1 MRSMT
6 GYGTSEYTSEKLRVT
21 VDLKAYNNKYLDN
34 SLNMPLWLNPLEG
47 KIRDKVKSMGIAR
60 GRVELNIRIKELQ
73 EDITVS
79 IDNNIVKEVVKGLN
93 EVITLSGIENNI
105 TVSDIMAFD
114 GVLKTEKKRD
124 IDNLWIIIEKELEKV
139 LNQFLIEKKREGES
153 LKVDIYS
160 SLDLILADV
169 NRAEELIPSI
179 ENKIKNNFKEKFTD
193 VLGHEIDENR
203 ILSELGIL
211 LVKYDINEEIVR
223 LKSHIEN
230 FKISSKEIPCGK
242 KLDFICQEM
251 NREINTIG
259 SKSPI
264 IEISQLVVNM
274 KNSLEQ
280 IREQARNVE

>member
-21 VDLKAYNNKYLDN
+21 IDLKAYNNKYLDN
-34 SLNMPLWLNPLEG
+34 SINMPVWLNPIEG
-47 KIRDKVKSMGIAR
+47 KIREKVKSMGISR
-60 GRVELNIRIKELQ
+60 GRVELNIRVKELQ
-73 EDITVS
+73 ENIAVF
-79 IDNNIVKEVVKGLN
+79 IDENIVKEVVKGLKG
-93 EVITLSGIENNI
+93 VIALSDIDKKI
-105 TVSDIMAFD
+105 TVSDIMAFE
-114 GVLKTEKKRD
+114 GVVKTEKKRD
-124 IDNLWIIIEKELEKV
+124 IDSLWNIIDKELENV
-139 LNQFLIEKKREGES
+139 LNQFLVEKEREGIS
-153 LKVDIYS
+153 LKNDIFS
-160 SLDLILADV
+160 SLDLISSEV
-169 NRAEELIPSI
+169 NKAEEFIPI
-179 ENKIKNNFKEKFTD
+179 VEKKIRNNFNEKFTE

-203 ILSELGIL
+203 ILSELGVL

-230 FKISSKEIPCGK
+230 LKISSKEIPCGK
-242 KLDFICQEM
+242 KIDFICQEM